1 MAAADSMADEDK
13 DPSFLKDEEDEEASG
28 VSSDSGNE
36 NEEEVNL
43 MDLAEEINTESF
55 GPLRLERETID
66 MMRNVWNAFLNSHDT
81 IEAAGD
87 LFYEAIYESSPVIQE
102 VFTTP
107 KAVQGVRFIEVFGSY
122 LAALDKPNQLK
133 SMIELLAYRHIDID
147 VTTTKAE
154 IFRDGIMDL
163 LVEVVH
169 DFDMTARLGWLAF
182 LGWIGGAH
190 IYMKTRYQERIAT
203 LQECWQKANNGD
215 ADAADSKEKDKEKK
229 LKQPD
234 SPKRERT
241 GSGDEEDEEVEEGAA
256 VFEDEDGYG
265 AEEGNWETESAGNGG
280 QTKKKSCCS
289 CFRRGSAHATG
300 ASEGAKGSTSK
311 SARNATESKTSAAAL
326 TWVPSNF
333 KEMFEFNIQVMGLR
347 SSAWLSEI
355 LNSFEAIVVHMG
367 TPQRLESEIDVL
379 TLRLAKVAWGDV
391 NLNQFKSVMLASL
404 RSLLPKEWD
413 TRHEVAWGWLWD
425 VVEQLLNK
433 NMGKPYEWENALYYF
448 LEAIGEDSGYQ
459 LRSTIYDRFFVAAPL
474 GQDYFKQSD
483 TRLHFIMQRVFNFSM
498 DIFAD
503 PWQVVDDISA
513 LGLRH
518 VGYGVP
524 TELFGPFVTAVMEVM
539 GPEASNPTAK
549 EAFRWSLAL
558 IAKQLV
564 RTINEGST
572 LVMKAVNVN
581 SGGQLVKAVNL
592 APRGKRAEWLLN
604 VQVGTHSISPLF
616 WAIQSGSLDAA
627 RTIIEDL
634 LVIRADRE
642 RYYFGAD
649 DLFGRHQDIIGILC
663 REAPSILPPLLDGL
677 CWRSTRTVAGT
688 RRANYYVKHLIINEN
703 GEPAE
708 FLREL
713 CKIKDP
719 KLMCHPVVVTVS
731 DKLWSGLVQRQFLLS
746 RIWFLSSLVTFM
758 LSQSILPK
766 IPALAS
772 LTAVRWIVF
781 FGRCIIY
788 SGTLGRLIIRHAWQV
803 VATIR
808 TKKVR
813 IYFGCIFVPEYL
825 FDLFQGGSLL
835 LALMLALMG
844 AYEPIFHCAMASPE
858 TFPSDNCVD
867 SDATIES
874 TRRLYSVWGMLTMGL
889 HWGLMVDLSVFSTG
903 LSAFFLV
910 VTQVLGIIGPF
921 VIALVFELMMF
932 GTAVTLLQSNYFEL
946 RDIPNS
952 VLALFAM
959 TLMLYEDD
967 YRDVYDEPALLILL
981 FVFFLSVLTVLMNIL
996 IAQLNSSYVFINK
1009 DVIGFARIRRA
1020 LVIVE
1025 TLSDL
1030 QPAKWEHFVNS
1041 LNFDKPLEFNE
1052 GDVGMAGGLQV
1063 CEPASEYVVLRE
1075 TIARFGGLCSE
1086 DMQWPDEGRQE
1097 EAKLD
1102 KVQELATEVLRCA
1115 TKQAKLRRRRVL
1127 EGAGAEE
1134 EQESDEN
1141 CSENANRYSTFAP
1154 MKGSVFHPTGDVF
1167 MD

>member
-1 MAAADSMADEDK
+1 MVDEEK
-13 DPSFLKDEEDEEASG
+13 DPSFLNNEEDADDDDAFEVSSASG
-28 VSSDSGNE
+28 GES
-36 NEEEVNL
+36 EEEVNL
-43 MDLAEEINTESF
+43 MALAEEINSESF
-55 GPLRLERETID
+55 GPLRLERDTIVE
-66 MMRNVWNAFLNSHDT
+66 MRNVWSAFLSSHET
-81 IEAAGD
+81 IEAAAD
-87 LFYEAIYESSPVIQE
+87 LFYEAIFESSPVIQQ

-107 KAVQGVRFIEVFGSY
+107 KAVQAMRFIEVFDSY
-122 LAALDKPNQLK
+122 LAVLDKPKVLK
-133 SMIELLAYRHIDID
+133 QMIETLSYRHIDIA
-147 VTTTKAE
+147 VTTTTAE

-163 LVEVVH
+163 LVEVVP

-190 IYMKTRYQERIAT
+190 IYIKTSYQERLRT
-203 LQECWQKANNGD
+203 LEECWQKANKAD
-215 ADAADSKEKDKEKK
+215 ADADSKQKQHEPQKTEKK
-229 LKQPD
+229 HND
-234 SPKRERT
+234 DEDDDDAEA
-241 GSGDEEDEEVEEGAA
+241 GSA
-256 VFEDEDGYG
+256 FEDDE
-265 AEEGNWETESAGNGG
+265 AMEGEANDWETESAGNGG
-280 QTKKKSCCS
+280 QGKKSCCS
-289 CFRRGSAHATG
+289 WLPGTGRATDSA
-300 ASEGAKGSTSK
+300 EGATRSNSK
-311 SARNATESKTSAAAL
+311 SARSANESTKAAV
-326 TWVPSNF
+326 TFVPSNF

-347 SSAWLSEI
+347 SNAWLEEI
-355 LNSFEAIVVHMG
+355 LNSFDAIVTHIG
-367 TPQRLESEIDVL
+367 CPQRLEEEIDVL
-379 TLRLAKVAWGDV
+379 TLRIAKVAWEDV

-413 TRHEVAWGWLWD
+413 TRHEVAWNWLWD
-425 VVEQLLNK
+425 IVEQLLTK
-433 NMGKPYEWENALYYF
+433 NMGKPYEWENSLYYF
-448 LEAIGEDSGYQ
+448 LNAIGDDDGYQ
-459 LRSTIYDRFFVAAPL
+459 LRSAIYDRFFIAAPL
-474 GQDYFKQSD
+474 GQDFFKQSD

-539 GPEASNPTAK
+539 GPEAGNSTAK

-564 RTINEGST
+564 RTISEGST

-642 RYYFGAD
+642 RYYFGAE
-649 DLFGRHQDIIGILC
+649 DLFGRHQDIVGILC
-663 REAPSILPPLLDGL
+663 REAPSILTPLLDGL

-688 RRANYYVKHLIINEN
+688 RRANYYVKHLIINED

-731 DKLWSGLVQRQFLLS
+731 DKLWSGLVQRQFLMS
-746 RIWFLSSLVTFM
+746 RLWFIVSLVTFM
-758 LSQSILPK
+758 LCQSILPK
-766 IPALAS
+766 IPALES
-772 LTAVRWIVF
+772 VKAVRWIVVLA
-781 FGRCIIY
+781 RCSMY
-788 SGTLGRLIIRHAWQV
+788 CGTLVRLIIRHALQIV
-803 VATIR
+803 STIR
-808 TKKVR
+808 NRKVR
-813 IYFGCIFVPEYL
+813 TYWHVILVPEYL
-825 FDLFQGGSLL
+825 FDLFQGGSLILAVL
-835 LALMLALMG
+835 LLLMCWN
-844 AYEPIFHCAMASPE
+844 EPMIHCAVSSPE
-858 TFPSDNCVD
+858 TFPTDDCVD
-867 SDATIES
+867 SSATIES
-874 TRRLYSVWGMLTMGL
+874 TRRLYSVWGMLAMGL

-921 VIALVFELMMF
+921 VIALVFELLMF

-981 FVFFLSVLTVLMNIL
+981 FVFFLSVLIVLMNIL
-996 IAQLNSSYVFINK
+996 IAQLNSSYVFIYQ
-1009 DVIGFARIRRA
+1009 DMIGFARIRRA

-1025 TLSDL
+1025 TLSTL
-1030 QPAKWEHFVNS
+1030 EPTKWERFVSS

-1052 GDVGMAGGLQV
+1052 GDVGMAGGLQIY
-1063 CEPASEYVVLRE
+1063 EPASEHVVLRE

-1086 DMQWPDEGRQE
+1086 DMQWPEEGQRQE
-1097 EAKLD
+1097 AQLN
-1102 KVQELATEVLRCA
+1102 KVQELADEVLRTA
-1115 TKQAKLRRRRVL
+1115 TKQAKVRRRKML
-1127 EGAGAEE
+1127 EGAEAEEEE
-1134 EQESDEN
+1134 EQEDDAAGS
-1141 CSENANRYSTFAP
+1141 RYSSFAP
-1154 MKGSVFHPTGDVF
+1154 MKQSVFRSNFMDEDLGGGSVIDDDF
-1167 MD
+1167 